1 MTGLDGV
8 MEKNDKI
15 IHRKMKAEQEKVF
28 SRIDELP
35 RGRASD
41 KITKG
46 CLVLE
51 GGAFRGLY
59 TSGVLDALMTADI
72 NMQTTIGVSAGAMN
86 GLLYSA
92 GLIGLSGLVGLRY
105 RHDSRYVGLKAIR
118 KNNGIIGF
126 DFAFRIMQ
134 KVNAHHGE
142 QIFSP
147 DRRLVVVA
155 TNCLTGEPMYYER
168 DNCSNIFQAVQASA
182 SMPYISKMVT
192 VEETPCLDGGCS
204 MKIPYQ
210 WALDQGFA
218 KVIVVKTRPA
228 SFRRKIKEKN
238 NMPHRFYRS
247 HPEFAKALAG
257 SAERYNQ
264 QCDELERLK
273 EEGRIFLI
281 EPSGEVTVERFEK
294 DMEKLGSL
302 YIMGYEDG
310 KKAVSALKN
319 YLNFQ

>member
-1 MTGLDGV
+1 MA
-8 MEKNDKI
+8 EKS
-15 IHRKMKAEQEKVF
+15 KVF

-72 NMQTTIGVSAGAMN
+72 NMQTTIGVSAGAVN
-86 GLLYSA
+86 GLIYSA
-92 GLIGLSGLVGLRY
+92 GLIGLSALVGLRY
-105 RHDSRYVGLKAIR
+105 RHDSRYVGMKAIR
-118 KNNGIIGF
+118 KNHGIIGF
-126 DFAFRIMQ
+126 DFAFRIMK
-134 KVNAHHGE
+134 KVNTQHGE
-142 QIFSP
+142 QIFSS
-147 DRRLVVVA
+147 DRRFISVA

-168 DNCSNIFQAVQASA
+168 ENCSDIFQAVQASA
-182 SMPYISKMVT
+182 SMPYISKMVD
-192 VEETPCLDGGCS
+192 VDGIPCLDGGCS

-210 WALDQGFA
+210 WAIDQGFD
-218 KVIVVKTRPA
+218 KIIVVKTRPS
-228 SFRRKIKEKN
+228 SFRRKVKEKD

-264 QCDELERLK
+264 QCDELERLQ

-281 EPSGEVTVERFEK
+281 EPSGEVTVERLER
-294 DMEKLGSL
+294 DMEKLGML
-302 YIMGYEDG
+302 YIMGYEDA
-310 KKAVSALKN
+310 KKAVPALKN

>member
-1 MTGLDGV
+1 MITKST
-8 MEKNDKI
+8 ESCS
-15 IHRKMKAEQEKVF
+15 EQGKVF

-35 RGRASD
+35 KGRASD
-41 KITKG
+41 KLTKG
-46 CLVLE
+46 CIVLE

-86 GLLYSA
+86 GLIYTA

-126 DFAFRIMQ
+126 DFAFRILE

-142 QIFSP
+142 QVYSQ
-147 DRRLVVVA
+147 DRRFVAVA

-168 DNCSNIFQAVQASA
+168 ENCSNIFQAVQASA
-182 SMPYISKMVT
+182 SMPYISRMVA
-192 VEETPCLDGGCS
+192 VDETPCLDGGCS

-210 WALDQGFA
+210 WALDQEID
-218 KVIVVKTRPA
+218 KIIVVKTRPA
-228 SFRRKIKEKN
+228 SFRRTIKEKN
-238 NMPHRFYRS
+238 SMPYRFYRS
-247 HPEFAKALAG
+247 HPEFAEVLAG
-257 SAERYNQ
+257 SAKRYNR

-281 EPSGEVTVERFEK
+281 EPSGEVTVERLEK

-310 KKAVSALKN
+310 KNAVSELKN
-319 YLNFQ
+319 YVNFQ